1 MKNGKKLCNELREV
15 RRKIAEANDIPYA
28 PEVCT
33 HEDDCMGT
41 CPKCEAEVRYIERQ
55 LNARQRLGKAVAI
68 IGLATCTTAMAP
80 MLSSCKN
87 QPLQGEEPWNDA
99 LQGDVAAPTTDTTEC
114 ATDTNAVTFVPDT
127 PNSEE

>member
-28 PEVCT
+28 PEGCT

-80 MLSSCKN
+80 MLSSCDDN
-87 QPLQGEEPWNDA
+87 RPTQGMV

-114 ATDTNAVTFVPDT
+114 TTDTNAVTFVPDT